1 MSGVGDPPP
10 HAPPGAHPAP
20 APDGRDTRVAI
31 EASLLPAIFDGPAVA
46 VIALDRDGLIT
57 ALTPGAELLLG
68 YAESE
73 LLGEPLHERLH
84 HQHLDGSPFPRED
97 CPVVAALTEAR
108 PAAGHGDAL
117 ARSDG
122 TLLVVSWAFAPVVL
136 ARTLTGGVLTLHD
149 ISTQRDDAARPGR
162 RLALAEAAN
171 LRLTLLADVSQ
182 LLSEGPADLD
192 RALDG
197 LARRVVPAL
206 ADWVAVDLLE
216 ADGARAR
223 RVALVHHDPAVEAG
237 ALAGL
242 GPLPPLDPGT
252 RSPLVQVLHG
262 APLQHVA
269 DLSTVDDDSDESWT
283 QRLSLVREL
292 GTTAAIVAP
301 LRARGR
307 TLGAITLVRTLPPRP
322 FRDEDVAF
330 VADLAARAA
339 ATVDTAQLLRHEQHR
354 AEQMQRALLPQLPE
368 RIGGL
373 RLAGLYQPASDLA
386 QVGGDWYDAFE
397 LPDLSTALVLG
408 DVAGHD
414 LHAATRMGAI
424 RHKLRAIAAD
434 RVAPPSEILTRL
446 DRVLQRFAPSDVA
459 TLVHA
464 RLRAEGAGWEVQWS
478 SAGHPPPLLLVPGA
492 EPRFLQAEADLP
504 LGVADLPR
512 HDAHAS
518 LPAGA
523 TVVFYSDGLVEHS
536 GESLTDGL
544 QRLLRAGAGLEHALL
559 PHLCRELLDRL
570 QPAGG
575 DDIAVLAV
583 RLGPVGGV
591 APGRETEAG
600 AVLPQVHLRGLPLRL
615 RQRFTQ
621 YTEGLLRELAL
632 LRFGAGQ
639 PSATALPQRLLDL
652 AAELQNTYAHLLARP
667 AAVMD
672 AASAAGRQSCDVTY
686 RLPAEAGPFARRVLT
701 ALEEADDFCRAEE
714 HLLTLP
720 PAPEVAEYRRWV
732 FGEFERQLAG
742 AAPLPW
748 REPGPQHTPER
759 PRALRGPEAHPVP
772 DGQVRWRVVGE
783 PLDLDPD
790 PGAVS
795 TARRH
800 VRRLLRE
807 AGAEELEETAELGVS
822 ELVTNA
828 VLHARTTVTVTV
840 RIAPGGAARIEV
852 ADSSDAAVQQRRFG
866 PAASTG
872 RGLRLVESISSAWGV
887 EPLPPERDAGKV
899 VWFQPVPDADAA
911 GPEAQAEDWAAELE
925 GLL

>member
-1 MSGVGDPPP
+1 M
-10 HAPPGAHPAP
+10 
-20 APDGRDTRVAI
+20 AI
-31 EASLLPAIFDGPAVA
+31 DASLLPAIFDGPAVA

-68 YAESE
+68 YSESE

-84 HQHLDGSPFPRED
+84 HQHLDGSPLARGD
-97 CPVVAALTEAR
+97 CPVVAALRAAR
-108 PAAGHGDAL
+108 PAAGHGAVL
-117 ARSDG
+117 ARADG
-122 TLLVVSWAFAPVVL
+122 TLLVASWAFAPVVL

-149 ISTQRDDAARPGR
+149 VSAQRDDASRHGR

-223 RVALVHHDPAVEAG
+223 RVALVHRDPAVEAG

-242 GPLPPLDPGT
+242 GPLPPLDPGM

-269 DLSTVDDDSDESWT
+269 DLSTVDDEGDESWA
-283 QRLSLVREL
+283 QRRSHLREL
-292 GTTAAIVAP
+292 GASAAIVAP

-307 TLGAITLVRTLPPRP
+307 TLGALTLVRTLPARP

-339 ATVDTAQLLRHEQHR
+339 ATVDTARLLQQEQHR

-397 LPDLSTALVLG
+397 LPDGSAALVLG

-434 RVAPPSEILTRL
+434 RVARPAEVLTRL

-459 TLVHA
+459 TLLHA
-464 RLRAEGAGWEVQWS
+464 RLRCEGAGWQAQWS

-492 EPRFLQAEADLP
+492 GPRFLEAEADLP

-523 TVVFYSDGLVEHS
+523 TVVFYSDGLVEHP

-544 QRLLRAGAGLEHALL
+544 QRLLRAGAGLERAPL

-570 QPAGG
+570 HPAGS

-583 RLGPVGGV
+583 HLGPVA
-591 APGRETEAG
+591 APAQGRAGEDGEA
-600 AVLPQVHLRGLPLRL
+600 LPQVHLLDLPLRR
-615 RQRFTQ
+615 RQEFTQ

-632 LRFGAGQ
+632 LRFGARH

-652 AAELQNTYAHLLARP
+652 AAELQNTYAHLLADP
-667 AAVMD
+667 TAVMD
-672 AASAAGRQSCDVTY
+672 AASAAGRESCDVTY
-686 RLPAEAGPFARRVLT
+686 RVPAEAGPFAVRLLA

-720 PAPEVAEYRRWV
+720 AAPEVAAYRRWV

-742 AAPLPW
+742 AAPRPW
-748 REPGPQHTPER
+748 
-759 PRALRGPEAHPVP
+759 RGPEPQHPPGPPLPPGGPGTRPEP
-772 DGQVRWRVVGE
+772 DGEVRWRSAGE
-783 PLDLDPD
+783 PLRLDPH

-795 TARRH
+795 AARRH
-800 VRRLLRE
+800 VRRTLRE
-807 AGAEELEETAELGVS
+807 TGAGELEETAELGVS

-828 VLHARTTVTVTV
+828 VLHARTAVTVTV
-840 RIAPGGAARIEV
+840 RLAPGGQVRIEV
-852 ADSSDAAVQQRRFG
+852 ADSSEAHVQQRRFG
-866 PAASTG
+866 PAAATG

-887 EPLPPERDAGKV
+887 EPLPPGRGPGKV
-899 VWFQPVPDADAA
+899 VWFQPAPDAA
-911 GPEAQAEDWAAELE
+911 GPELRAEDWAAELE